1 MKPGNTGLKRIIKAS
16 GYSLQGLRACFL
28 HEAAFRQELFAS
40 IFLVPLALYLGNSGV
55 ERALL
60 LGSWLLIIIVE
71 MINSAIEAVVD
82 RVGSEHHE
90 LSGRAKDI
98 GSATVLLAIAAA
110 ATIWALILLPAYL

>member
-40 IFLVPLALYLGNSGV
+40 IFLVPLALYLGDSGV